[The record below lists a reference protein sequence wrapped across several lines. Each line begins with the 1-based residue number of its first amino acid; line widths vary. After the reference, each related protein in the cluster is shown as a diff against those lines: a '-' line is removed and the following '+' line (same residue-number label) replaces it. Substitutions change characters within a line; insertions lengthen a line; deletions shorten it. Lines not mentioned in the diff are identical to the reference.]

1 MRERYF
7 QVLLTYARRLVFL
20 PTWLLTAAYFFFMY
34 VGYPPTTK
42 AQRLGYLVCLLW
54 MTAWSA
60 AVVTTHVKAQLADVR
75 ASVIPRYRTPH
86 LLLGILATLA
96 VTIGCAALSLPRLQ
110 FAPAGVMALV
120 LVASA
125 TSAWWGQLQNQAA
138 AIAGNAIWLSI
149 LNRHVLFA
157 VGAMLEGHNNALA
170 AIMIALSGISFILL
184 WVRQSHMHGGM
195 GEYYRRFHPDAM
207 WRIGVP
213 TISDDWFGALL
224 RPPIEGRCIAAANL
238 WARVRHLRA
247 TGVGRL
253 PWAMGAIL
261 AVTMLL
267 LPVITGATQPMGAGA
282 LEGMLLMVMVLPP
295 VIAIGHWAR
304 RWPSLGYESLRPV
317 SRERFLRELGLAM
330 ALDLVEAWLV
340 IMACTILPLTLWV
353 PNLPRELLS
362 SGFLPLS
369 AAVAVIIFATNAW
382 VLRLRSGPL
391 SYAMMIVSAAWPL
404 LPILLNDIGARRS
417 TALSV
422 ATVLLAAA
430 IFITLD
436 AYARWRRTDL
446 E

>member
-1 MRERYF
+1 MNRYL
-7 QVLLTYARRLVFL
+7 QVLLTYIRRFIFL
-20 PTWLLTAAYFFFMY
+20 PTWVLTAAYFFFMY
-34 VGYPPTTK
+34 VGYPPATK

-54 MTAWSA
+54 LTAWST

-75 ASVIPRYRTPH
+75 ATVIPRYRAPH

-96 VTIGCAALSLPRLQ
+96 VTIGCAALAVPKLQ
-110 FAPAGVMALV
+110 FAPAGVIALI

-157 VGAMLEGHNNALA
+157 VGAMLEGHNRVLA
-170 AIMIALSGISFILL
+170 AVLIALSGLSFILL
-184 WVRQSHMHGGM
+184 WARQSHMHEGM
-195 GEYYRRFHPDAM
+195 GEYFRRFHPDAM

-213 TISDDWFGALL
+213 SMPDGWMESFL

-253 PWAMGAIL
+253 PWAMGAIM

-267 LPVITGATQPMGAGA
+267 LPRITGATEPIGAGA

-304 RWPSLGYESLRPV
+304 RWPSLGYESLRPA
-317 SRERFLRELGLAM
+317 SRDHFLRELGLAM
-330 ALDLVEAWLV
+330 GLDLAEAWVV

-353 PNLPRELLS
+353 PSLPRELLT

-369 AAVAVIIFATNAW
+369 AAVAIIIFATNAW
-382 VLRLRSGPL
+382 VLRLRSAVL
-391 SYAMMIVSAAWPL
+391 SYIMMALSAAWPL
-404 LPILLNDIGARRS
+404 LPVLLNDAGVKRHA
-417 TALSV
+417 ALSI
-422 ATVLLAAA
+422 AAALLAAA
-430 IFITLD
+430 VVITLD
-436 AYARWRRTDL
+436 AYVRWRRTDL